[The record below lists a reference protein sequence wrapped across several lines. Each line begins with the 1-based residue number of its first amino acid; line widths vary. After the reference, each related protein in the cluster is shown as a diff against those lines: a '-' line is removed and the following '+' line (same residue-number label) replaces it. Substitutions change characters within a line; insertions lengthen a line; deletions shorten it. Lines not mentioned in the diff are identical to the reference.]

1 MYNIR
6 LLYDVKG
13 WAYYW
18 RCLALQKYAPSDFNV
33 TIGSDYGKAFRE
45 KKHDMVLQLA
55 YSYAK
60 DLRNHMDKAK
70 YTFPLVASYN
80 VGWNYANKWLDGTI
94 KYSDH
99 VIINNY
105 EMWDKSGRKKKTIPL
120 SNGVDRSV
128 FRIRKPIKMR
138 KARVL
143 WVGSKCHSKTKNYD
157 RILVP
162 LGNMLRRY
170 NIPYDFKIVNSTGKD
185 RLNQDQM
192 AYWYNTGSIYVVAS
206 STEGTPNPALEAASC
221 GCTVVSTRVGNMPE
235 LIVNGKNGYLCDAN
249 VKSLFEGIKKASEN
263 LHTLEDN
270 MQETIEEWDWKNRS
284 IQFYDFFRKVIENG
298 RTRNKK
304 TK

>member
-33 TIGSDYGKAFRE
+33 EIGSDYGKAFKE
-45 KKHDMVLQLA
+45 KKHDLVFQLA

-60 DLRNHMDKAK
+60 DLRSHMDHAK

-80 VGWNYANKWLDGTI
+80 VGWNYANKWLDSTI

-105 EMWDKSGRKKKTIPL
+105 EMWDKSGRKPKTSTI
-120 SNGVDRSV
+120 SNGVDRTI
-128 FRIRKPIKMR
+128 FRIRKPIELR

-143 WVGSKCHSKTKNYD
+143 WCGSECHRKTKNYD
-157 RILVP
+157 KILLP
-162 LGNMLRRY
+162 LAKKLKAHK
-170 NIPYDFKIVNSTGKD
+170 IACDFKLVNSCGRQ
-185 RLNQDQM
+185 RLNQEQM

-206 STEGTPNPALEAASC
+206 NTEGTPNPALEAASC

-235 LIVNGKNGYLCDAN
+235 LIVDGKNGYLCDAS
-249 VKSLFEGIKKASEN
+249 VDSLFDGIVKAKNN
-263 LHTLEDN
+263 LHTLENN
-270 MQETIEEWDWKNRS
+270 MVDAMEDWDWKNRS
-284 IQFYDFFRKVIENG
+284 KLFYDFFRKLIED
-298 RTRNKK
+298 R
-304 TK
+304 